1 MARLVSKET
10 AWKTLLA
17 LMFLGLL
24 SASPLSAQS
33 LVFYVDAVNGDD
45 DANDDGLDDRT
56 TALRHAVRARR

>member
-1 MARLVSKET
+1 MARLVSKEN

-33 LVFYVDAVNGDD
+33 LVFYVDAVNG
-45 DANDDGLDDRT
+45 R
-56 TALRHAVRARR
+56 